1 MTDTPDSRR
10 SIESLQAR
18 HGSAY
23 KWYVTA
29 TVMLGTFSVVLAA
42 TIINVA
48 VPAIM
53 ARFDVAQDQVHWL
66 ATGFLAA
73 MTVGMLLNA
82 WAVARFGS
90 RRAFALAMAG
100 FILASTIGGF
110 SADFGVL
117 VGARVLQGLSAGMIQ
132 PHALIAIFQVFPIHR
147 RGQAM
152 GIYGMGV
159 ILGPA
164 IAPALGGLLV
174 DALSWRATF
183 FVVLPACVL
192 AAGMAWRYLPGVRNQ
207 RRVSLDWA
215 GLFLLSAALVSLLW
229 AVASLHRRG
238 VFDVLLDTV
247 LVCGLGLAVVFMLWQ
262 RRAREPLLDLSLF
275 RQPGFTAGFA
285 LSVVM
290 GAGLFASTY
299 LAPLYFQQSAG
310 MSASAAGLMLVPAG
324 LAMAFVFPLAG
335 HLSDRMPISRL
346 VGVGLAFFIA
356 SMASLTL
363 AQNTTAIA
371 WLTIWALF
379 GRLGVG
385 LMMPPITTASLAVL
399 RDDQLD
405 RGSGI
410 INFGRQIG
418 GALGVNL
425 CAVLAQYVS
434 DFARVR
440 DPGITQAAA
449 FETGFDVSFMAL
461 AALFVVAFWP
471 ARSLA
476 AAHRRAP
483 GRARPRQA
491 AVREIET
498 AARLRGR

>member
-1 MTDTPDSRR
+1 MNATPDNQRT
-10 SIESLQAR
+10 IEGLIA
-18 HGSAY
+18 HYGSAY

-53 ARFDVAQDQVHWL
+53 GRFGVAQDEVHWL

-100 FILASTIGGF
+100 FIIASLIGGL
-110 SADFGVL
+110 SGDFGVL
-117 VGARVLQGLSAGMIQ
+117 VGARALQGLTAGMIQ
-132 PHALIAIFQVFPIHR
+132 PHALIVIFQVFPVHR

-164 IAPALGGLLV
+164 IAPALGGVLV
-174 DALSWRATF
+174 DVISWRATF
-183 FVVLPACVL
+183 FAVMPACAL
-192 AAGMAWRYLPGVRNQ
+192 AMGMAWRFLPGRHDD
-207 RRVSLDWA
+207 RRVALDWG
-215 GLFLLSAALVSLLW
+215 GLVLLSLSLVALLW

-238 VFDVLLDTV
+238 VLDPLLDGV
-247 LVCGLGLAVVFMLWQ
+247 LVAGLVLAVVFVVWQ
-262 RRAREPLLDLSLF
+262 RRCREPLLDLSLF
-275 RQPGFTAGFA
+275 RRPGFTGGFA
-285 LSVVM
+285 LSIVM

-310 MSASAAGLMLVPAG
+310 MSASAAGMMLVPAG
-324 LAMAFVFPLAG
+324 LAMAFVFPVAG
-335 HLSDRMPISRL
+335 HLSDRVPISRM
-346 VGVGLAFFIA
+346 VSVGLAFFIA
-356 SMASLTL
+356 SMVLLSLSET
-363 AQNTTAIA
+363 TTAIA
-371 WLTIWALF
+371 WLVIWTLF

-385 LMMPPITTASLAVL
+385 LMMPPVTTASLTVL
-399 RDDQLD
+399 EDGQLD

-425 CAVLAQYVS
+425 CAVLAQYTS
-434 DFARVR
+434 DFARMR
-440 DPGITQAAA
+440 HPGLDPAAVYEA
-449 FETGFDVSFMAL
+449 GFDYAFMAL
-461 AALFVVAFWP
+461 ALLFVIAYWP
-471 ARSLA
+471 LYRLA
-476 AAHRRAP
+476 QARRAVD
-483 GRARPRQA
+483 A
-491 AVREIET
+491 
-498 AARLRGR
+498 

>member
-1 MTDTPDSRR
+1 MNATPDNQRT
-10 SIESLQAR
+10 IAGLTE
-18 HGSAY
+18 HYGSAY

-53 ARFDVAQDQVHWL
+53 GRFDVAQDEVHWL

-90 RRAFALAMAG
+90 RHGFALAMAG
-100 FILASTIGGF
+100 FIVASLIGGF
-110 SADFGVL
+110 SGDFGVL
-117 VGARVLQGLSAGMIQ
+117 VGARALQGLTAGMIQ
-132 PHALIAIFQVFPIHR
+132 PHALIAIFQVFPVHR

-164 IAPALGGLLV
+164 IAPALGGVLV
-174 DALSWRATF
+174 DGISWRATF
-183 FVVLPACVL
+183 FVVLPACAL
-192 AAGMAWRYLPGVRNQ
+192 AMGMAWRFLPGRSEN
-207 RRVSLDWA
+207 RRVTLDWA
-215 GLFLLSAALVSLLW
+215 GLVLLSVSLVALLW

-238 VFDVLLDTV
+238 VFDPLLDAA
-247 LVCGLGLAVVFMLWQ
+247 LALGLVLALVFVLWQ
-262 RRAREPLLDLSLF
+262 RRCREPLLDLRLF
-275 RQPGFTAGFA
+275 RRPGFAGGFA
-285 LSVVM
+285 LSIVM

-310 MSASAAGLMLVPAG
+310 MSASAAGMMLVPAG

-335 HLSDRMPISRL
+335 HLSDRMPIAWM
-346 VGVGLAFFIA
+346 VTIGLGFFIA
-356 SMASLTL
+356 SMVLLSLSQTS
-363 AQNTTAIA
+363 TAIA
-371 WLTIWALF
+371 WLVIWTLF

-385 LMMPPITTASLAVL
+385 LMMPPITTASLTVL
-399 RDDQLD
+399 SEDQLD

-425 CAVLAQYVS
+425 CAVLAQYAS
-434 DFARVR
+434 DFVR
-440 DPGITQAAA
+440 MRHPEMDAATV
-449 FETGFDVSFMAL
+449 FEAGFDYAFMAL
-461 AALFVVAFWP
+461 AILFVIAFWP
-471 ARSLA
+471 LSRLARA
-476 AAHRRAP
+476 RRAL
-483 GRARPRQA
+483 AS
-491 AVREIET
+491 
-498 AARLRGR
+498 

>member
-1 MTDTPDSRR
+1 MTASPEDRR
-10 SIESLQAR
+10 DVAALIAH

-23 KWYVTA
+23 KWLVTA

-53 ARFDVAQDQVHWL
+53 QRFDVAQDQVHWL

-82 WAVARFGS
+82 WAVARLGS
-90 RRAFALAMAG
+90 RRAFALAMGA
-100 FILASTIGGF
+100 FIAASMIGGL

-117 VGARVLQGLSAGMIQ
+117 VGARVLQGLSAGMVQ

-174 DALSWRATF
+174 DAVSWRATF
-183 FVVLPACVL
+183 FVVLPACAL
-192 AAGMAWRYLPGVRNQ
+192 AAGLAWRYLPDARAP
-207 RRVSLDWA
+207 RRVALDWL
-215 GLFLLSAALVSLLW
+215 GLLLLSAALVAVLW
-229 AVASLHRRG
+229 SIAALHRRG
-238 VFDVLLDTV
+238 LFDPLLLAV
-247 LVCGLGLAVVFMLWQ
+247 LVAGIALVVAFIAWQ
-262 RRAREPLLDLSLF
+262 RRCDEPLLDLRLF
-275 RQPGFTAGFA
+275 RQPGFAGGFV
-285 LSVVM
+285 LSIVM

-299 LAPLYFQQSAG
+299 IAPLYFQQSAG
-310 MSASAAGLMLVPAG
+310 MSASSAGLMLVPAG
-324 LAMAFVFPLAG
+324 LAMALVFPFAG
-335 HLSDRMPISRL
+335 HLSDRLPISRL
-346 VGVGLAFFIA
+346 VSAGLLCFIA
-356 SMASLTL
+356 SMCLLSL
-363 AQNTTAIA
+363 AQTTTAIA
-371 WLTIWALF
+371 WLIVFTLLS
-379 GRLGVG
+379 RLGVG

-410 INFGRQIG
+410 VNFGRQIG

-425 CAVLAQYVS
+425 SAVLAQYVS
-434 DFARVR
+434 DFARSNNAQLTPAMVFESGF
-440 DPGITQAAA
+440 DAA
-449 FETGFDVSFMAL
+449 FVAL
-461 AALFVVAFWP
+461 AILFVIAFWP
-471 ARSLA
+471 LLRLAR
-476 AAHRRAP
+476 AHRR
-483 GRARPRQA
+483 
-491 AVREIET
+491 IMC
-498 AARLRGR
+498 

>member
-1 MTDTPDSRR
+1 MTATSHSQR

-53 ARFDVAQDQVHWL
+53 VRFGVAQDQVHWL

-90 RRAFALAMAG
+90 RRAFVLAMGG
-100 FILASTIGGF
+100 FIVASAIGGV

-117 VGARVLQGLSAGMIQ
+117 VGARVLQGVTAGMIQ

-164 IAPALGGLLV
+164 IAPALGGVLV
-174 DALSWRATF
+174 DAISWRATF
-183 FVVLPACVL
+183 FVVLPACAL
-192 AAGMAWRYLPGVRNQ
+192 AMGMAWRYLPEGRGR
-207 RRVSLDWA
+207 RRVTLDWI
-215 GLFLLSAALVSLLW
+215 GLFLLSGALVALLW
-229 AVASLHRRG
+229 AIASLHRRG
-238 VFDVLLDTV
+238 VFDALLDAV
-247 LVCGLGLAVVFMLWQ
+247 VVGGFLLAVAFIMWQ

-275 RQPGFTAGFA
+275 RQSGFAAGFA
-285 LSVVM
+285 LSIVM

-299 LAPLYFQQSAG
+299 LAPLYFQQAAG

-346 VGVGLAFFIA
+346 VSIGLAFFIA
-356 SMASLTL
+356 SMVSLTL
-363 AQNTTAIA
+363 ARNTTAIA
-371 WLTIWALF
+371 WLTLWALF

-410 INFGRQIG
+410 VNFGRQIG

-434 DFARVR
+434 DYARFSE
-440 DPGITQAAA
+440 PGIRPAAA
-449 FETGFDVSFMAL
+449 FETGFDVAFMAL
-461 AALFVVAFWP
+461 AALFVLAYWP
-471 ARSLA
+471 LRRLA
-476 AAHRRAP
+476 AADRRLP
-483 GRARPRQA
+483 
-491 AVREIET
+491 
-498 AARLRGR
+498 